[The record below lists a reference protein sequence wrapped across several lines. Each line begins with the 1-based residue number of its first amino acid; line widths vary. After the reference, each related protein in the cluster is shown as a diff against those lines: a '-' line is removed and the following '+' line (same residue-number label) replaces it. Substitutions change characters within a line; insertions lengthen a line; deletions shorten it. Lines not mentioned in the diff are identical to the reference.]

1 MNKRMLSLSV
11 LPSGVF
17 KLNAAEQV
25 SYMPFGG
32 ESSAA
37 QAEENT
43 MMPAAQEKPQENI
56 LP

>member
-17 KLNAAEQV
+17 KLTAAEQA
-25 SYMPFGG
+25 SYMPLGG
-32 ESSAA
+32 ENPSE
-37 QAEENT
+37 QTNENT
-43 MMPAAQEKPQENI
+43 MMPAAQEKPQEDI